1 MAAPSPKRHSFMEA
15 LMFTSLTFNLFDASM
30 SMKRCYEVMSI
41 CWLCVFVWP
50 LLGEWVHCLNALT
63 DKPPVL
69 SAWDHEELFLAEGS
83 PLSLGCPAA
92 LGSDLSFR
100 WFKDGKPLN
109 EDGDV
114 LRIARLMPT
123 DSALYRCSAANS
135 FGTVISSPLSVHVL
149 YIYGFESIGEEKAV
163 RVAVG
168 SSFVLQPPPLN
179 ASAHLSLSWTWYFE
193 NNEIFINDTHYVTSS
208 GDLIVIDSN
217 ARFGAYRCRV
227 SLNGRSFVSPVQYV
241 LPEESDSEPSSFG
254 IVYSPLD
261 VVYRVGDSKAITF
274 DCVPSRR

>member
-1 MAAPSPKRHSFMEA
+1 
-15 LMFTSLTFNLFDASM
+15 
-30 SMKRCYEVMSI
+30 MSI

-109 EDGDV
+109 VDGDV

-149 YIYGFESIGEEKAV
+149 CKLKISLFCRGVLQF
-163 RVAVG
+163 
-168 SSFVLQPPPLN
+168 SFVV
-179 ASAHLSLSWTWYFE
+179 FIRE
-193 NNEIFINDTHYVTSS
+193 RKNE
-208 GDLIVIDSN
+208 
-217 ARFGAYRCRV
+217 
-227 SLNGRSFVSPVQYV
+227 SFLRY
-241 LPEESDSEPSSFG
+241 LHT
-254 IVYSPLD
+254 
-261 VVYRVGDSKAITF
+261 KK
-274 DCVPSRR
+274 